1 MHILSVY
8 MCVCV
13 CVCVCVYRKYQAL
26 MKGKK

>member
-1 MHILSVY
+1 MYIY

-13 CVCVCVYRKYQAL
+13 YICVYIYIYGKYQAL